1 MAITIPDKCHRQKNE
16 TLGVDSS
23 GGKTFD
29 YILKGPHPALKTLM
43 DSLSVGQNIEGDWF
57 AETWTLSR
65 NPGNLGTLTITCRL
79 GLAGSGE
86 EGSGEGEE
94 KYATVAE
101 DETWTLKSVRNDIS
115 ILAYCGESGTN
126 PSREDIEAWQKE
138 PDGTLAKEL
147 KYTKSDG
154 TIHEIHP
161 ESATAALIG
170 KIRKGIDS
178 VMRFYPMLTKTR
190 TFLEM
195 PASIYEN
202 LATIDT
208 PSVSPPEKAKRR
220 KKPGNLDKIIAAHTW
235 LKCQDDL
242 AKLPD
247 GKYQQIESW
256 MGCLI
261 SEAGDSG
268 WDENLYGKDDKRWQM
283 PLFI

>member
-1 MAITIPDKCHRQKNE
+1 MAITIPDKCYRQKDE
-16 TLGVDSS
+16 SLGVDSN
-23 GGKTFD
+23 GGKTFE
-29 YILKGPHPALKTLM
+29 YILKGPYQTLKTLM
-43 DSLSVGQNIEGDWF
+43 NSLSVGEFIEGDWQ
-57 AETWTLSR
+57 ADSWELSR
-65 NPGNLGTLTITCRL
+65 NPGNIGTLTINCRL
-79 GLAGSGE
+79 GL
-86 EGSGEGEE
+86 EGSGGEGGGNSEE

-101 DETWTLKSVRNDIS
+101 DETWTLKSVRNDMS
-115 ILAYCGESGTN
+115 ILAYCGESGVN

-154 TIHEIHP
+154 TVHEIQS
-161 ESATAALIG
+161 ESATAVLIG

-190 TFLEM
+190 MYLEM
-195 PASIYEN
+195 PANVYEN

-208 PSVSPPEKAKRR
+208 PSVSSPQQAKRR

-256 MGCLI
+256 MGILATQNG
-261 SEAGDSG
+261 ESG
-268 WDENLYGKDDKRWQM
+268 WDENLYGTGEKRWEM